1 MARGTVTVTESKEPI
16 VPDLTARRKEVNDL
30 LVETFTS
37 ILRVEESA
45 LQNRLTAGLTISE
58 IHTIH
63 AIGLYEASPMNVI
76 ASRLDVTLASCT
88 TAVGKL
94 VEKGYAQRKRSETDR
109 RQVLVSLTKAGRQ
122 AYRAHELFHREM
134 VDSALENLSPE
145 EEEIFARGL
154 LQVKEFFDN
163 HSRS

>member
-1 MARGTVTVTESKEPI
+1 MSEPN
-16 VPDLTARRKEVNDL
+16 LQRKKVNDL
-30 LVETFTS
+30 LVETFNS
-37 ILRVEESA
+37 ILRVEEAA
-45 LQNRLTAGLTISE
+45 LQSRMTEGLTISE

-63 AIGLYEASPMNVI
+63 AIGLYDASPMSII

-88 TAVGKL
+88 ASVSKL
-94 VEKGYAQRKRSETDR
+94 VEKGYAERKRSEEDR

-122 AYRAHELFHREM
+122 AYRAHELFHKQM
-134 VDSALENLSPE
+134 VDSALENLTPE

-163 HSRS
+163 HSRL